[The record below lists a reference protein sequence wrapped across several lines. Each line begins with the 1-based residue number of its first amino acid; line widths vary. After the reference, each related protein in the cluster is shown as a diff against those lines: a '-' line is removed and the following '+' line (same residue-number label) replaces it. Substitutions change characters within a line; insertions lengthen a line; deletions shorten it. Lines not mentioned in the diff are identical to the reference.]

1 MCYTDEKISPRR
13 GLTALAFS
21 GEDNKMQ
28 RTMTKRVLTVAAA
41 AVIGGLLS
49 LAALAQT
56 ATRSVSITG
65 SSPTSWEEAAQ
76 NAVAGANC
84 STCRLAEVEKLELG
98 LEDGKVVEYRVRVQ
112 VE

>member
-1 MCYTDEKISPRR
+1 
-13 GLTALAFS
+13 
-21 GEDNKMQ
+21 MQ
-28 RTMTKRVLTVAAA
+28 RTMTKRMLTAAGAVA
-41 AVIGGLLS
+41 VGGLLS

-56 ATRSVSITG
+56 ATRSVTIIG
-65 SSPTSWEEAAQ
+65 SSPTSWEEAAR

-98 LEDGKVVEYRVRVQ
+98 LEGPRVVEYRVRLR